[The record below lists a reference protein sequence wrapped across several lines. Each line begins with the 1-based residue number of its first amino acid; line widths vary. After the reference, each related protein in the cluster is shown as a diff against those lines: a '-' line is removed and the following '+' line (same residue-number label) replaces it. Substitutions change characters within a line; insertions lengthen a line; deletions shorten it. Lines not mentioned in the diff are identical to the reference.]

1 MKKLFKN
8 GNIVDAAAKKVYK
21 ADILVEDGV
30 IAAVGTDL
38 DLPKNIRTT
47 DLHGQYVLPGLF
59 NCHVH
64 ITSNPDPRAPRPTSD
79 AALTIQAMNNLA
91 LHLSSGVTYIRDVG
105 SANFIDIVLRDAV
118 AAGKVNGPDMQ
129 TSGKCICMTGG
140 HGWST
145 GRQADGRDD
154 CRKAAREMLR
164 AGADWIKVM
173 ATGGVM
179 TKGVEP
185 GAEQLS
191 VEEMAVIVEEA
202 HKKGARVCTHAQGN
216 SGIRNALEAGIDC
229 IEHGIYLDDE
239 IIDTML
245 KKGSWLVPT
254 LCAPHFILKYGIAG
268 GVPDYAVK
276 KTEVVHAA
284 HTASFQK
291 AYKAGVKIA
300 CGTDAGTPYNPH
312 DGTPNELI
320 LMVKAGLTPFQAIET
335 ATINSARLLK
345 VDDILGTIEPGKKAH
360 LAIFKNDPTED
371 INNILDCRMTVKDGE
386 IVYKK

>member
-312 DGTPNELI
+312 NGTPNELI

>member
-1 MKKLFKN
+1 MKRLFKN

-30 IAAVGTDL
+30 IKAVGCDL
-38 DLPKNIRTT
+38 DLPKNIPST

-164 AGADWIKVM
+164 AGSDWIKVM

-276 KTEVVHAA
+276 KTEIVHAA

-312 DGTPNELI
+312 NGTPNELI

>member
-8 GNIVDAAAKKVYK
+8 GNIVDTAAKKVYK

-118 AAGKVNGPDMQ
+118 ASGQINGPDMQ

-164 AGADWIKVM
+164 AGSDWIKVM

>member
-312 DGTPNELI
+312 NGTPNELI
-320 LMVKAGLTPFQAIET
+320 LMVKAGLTPFQVIET

>member
-8 GNIVDAAAKKVYK
+8 GNIVDTAAKKVYK
-21 ADILVEDGV
+21 ADILAEDGV

-312 DGTPNELI
+312 NGTPNELI

>member
-179 TKGVEP
+179 TKGDEP

>member
-164 AGADWIKVM
+164 AGSDWIKVM

-312 DGTPNELI
+312 NGTPNELI

>member
-1 MKKLFKN
+1 MKRLFKN

-118 AAGKVNGPDMQ
+118 AVGQINGPDMQ

-164 AGADWIKVM
+164 AGSDWIKVM

-312 DGTPNELI
+312 NGTPNELI